1 MLVDILG
8 TTWDQCQSMVQYS
21 FTSTKTR
28 RLVGTDSPGRPPRLS
43 HSSWTMCV
51 ALSTAQSYIAGCPVY
66 CPVLAGCPVY
76 FSVLSGCRVCC
87 PVPDPC
93 QSHLGLLQFSSSW
106 YYYVLRKAHMCS
118 SVFPMLPLKQFL
130 CCLIHWLTRAL
141 THPLRKI
148 VKHFLFLHLSW
159 RSVVHLLQ
167 LVPKVPQGI
176 QENGR
181 KFGKKHHANAF
192 K

>member
-8 TTWDQCQSMVQYS
+8 TSWDHCRSMVQHR

-28 RLVGTDSPGRPPRLS
+28 RHIGTDSPGWPPRLS
-43 HSSWTMCV
+43 HSSWTMWV
-51 ALSTAQSYIAGCPVY
+51 ALSTAQSYIAGS
-66 CPVLAGCPVY
+66 PVLAGCPVY
-76 FSVLSGCRVCC
+76 FSVLSGCPVSC

-130 CCLIHWLTRAL
+130 CCLIQWLTRAL

-148 VKHFLFLHLSW
+148 VKHFLFPHLSPPGDQW
-159 RSVVHLLQ
+159 FISCR
-167 LVPKVPQGI
+167 
-176 QENGR
+176 
-181 KFGKKHHANAF
+181 
-192 K
+192 